1 MSGKDQM
8 YIQEINQKLSVM
20 KNSQF
25 RTTNFSL
32 IEYFAENNYKPLVID
47 ELISKLLKD
56 YKSNPKKYILSSDK
70 GSFKSEKNF
79 KKSINI
85 SISRNKAFIKG
96 PKYGQLSLNL
106 EKTLQYLDTMYK
118 QYINNSSQ
126 IKTPYKLLSHKNK
139 NSKILSNFPKITEI
153 KIENKILDGIDM
165 EIEPQIEKPRIKS
178 KNNDMN
184 NKPEAFYSF
193 GQSINNES
201 YKNKKEH
208 SGSNSHISSY
218 SSSNPNINET
228 KKENK
233 KDIPEIFLKKL
244 YSDIF
249 VSYINNEI
257 LESIVNSFNNY
268 YLDIKSKSMNAQI
281 EKEIEKINQSLSN
294 LFNNKKLYDEIC
306 SEINKWQ
313 NEIHTIYKIM
323 ANQLRT
329 LKIEINIKSYSYD
342 IYIQLREI
350 ILKYEGYYNNIVD
363 VIKQKLNQ
371 LKDIEKVLID
381 SRVLIKNCLNGIHN
395 MYGFSDFNFSR
406 LSRTIEQL
414 LKINNYF
421 NYNNINNI
429 NKDYDDDSCLVN
441 NIIKSFREEKK
452 EIIDEMNGIDKFIGN
467 ITIY

>member
-1 MSGKDQM
+1 MIKALL
-8 YIQEINQKLSVM
+8 NQK
-20 KNSQF
+20 
-25 RTTNFSL
+25 
-32 IEYFAENNYKPLVID
+32 
-47 ELISKLLKD
+47 
-56 YKSNPKKYILSSDK
+56 
-70 GSFKSEKNF
+70 KNF

-139 NSKILSNFPKITEI
+139 NNKTSNLPKMTEI

-165 EIEPQIEKPRIKS
+165 EIEPEKPRIKTQ
-178 KNNDMN
+178 NNDIN
-184 NKPEAFYSF
+184 NKPAVFYSF

-201 YKNKKEH
+201 IKSKKEH
-208 SGSNSHISSY
+208 SGSNSYISSY
-218 SSSNPNINET
+218 SSSNPNNNEI
-228 KKENK
+228 KKDNK

-268 YLDIKSKSMNAQI
+268 CLDIKSKKMNAQI
-281 EKEIEKINQSLSN
+281 EKEIEKINQSLHN
-294 LFNNKKLYDEIC
+294 LFNNKKKYDEIC

-363 VIKQKLNQ
+363 IIKQKLNE
-371 LKDIEKVLID
+371 LKDIEKQLID
-381 SRVLIKNCLNGIHN
+381 SRILIQNCLNGIHN

-452 EIIDEMNGIDKFIGN
+452 EIIDEMNGIDKFVGN